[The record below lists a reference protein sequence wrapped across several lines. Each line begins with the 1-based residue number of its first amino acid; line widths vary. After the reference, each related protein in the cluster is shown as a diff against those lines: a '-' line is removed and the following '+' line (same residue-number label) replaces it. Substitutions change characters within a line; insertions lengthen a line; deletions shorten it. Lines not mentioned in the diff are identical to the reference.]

1 MKAIDTTSGFWYDK
15 FDFVFRIKKRYA
27 KGRMTGTFID
37 FQCDNGKITFTQTPV
52 EEEQMPDLDDKLMLM
67 CKKGD
72 KSAFE
77 LVVKRHRLSL
87 VNFIARMGVDYET
100 AEDIAQETFIRMYRA
115 APRYK
120 VGSAKFTTWMYHIA
134 SNLCKNELRNRR
146 RHSRYM
152 VDFRMNEWD
161 DDCDDKQDVIATAPA
176 DVLYQPDH
184 QLEQKELQYIVQ
196 RAIEKL
202 PEKYRLP
209 LVLRD
214 IQELD
219 YKEISKI
226 AKIPIGTVKSRINR
240 ARLMLKDKLKSYVM

>member
-1 MKAIDTTSGFWYDK
+1 
-15 FDFVFRIKKRYA
+15 VFAQAPA
-27 KGRMTGTFID
+27 K
-37 FQCDNGKITFTQTPV
+37 
-52 EEEQMPDLDDKLMLM
+52 EEQMPDLDDKLMLR
-67 CKKGD
+67 CKNGD

-77 LVVKRHRLSL
+77 LVVERHRLPL
-87 VNFIARMGVDYET
+87 VNFIIRMGIDYET

-120 VGSAKFTTWMYHIA
+120 TGSAKFTTWMYHIA
-134 SNLCKNELRNRR
+134 SNLCKNELRNRG

-152 VDFRMNEWD
+152 ADLKLNGWND
-161 DDCDDKQDVIATAPA
+161 DGDDTQDVIATAPA
-176 DVLYQPDH
+176 DVIYQPEQ
-184 QLEQKELQYIVQ
+184 QLEQKELQNIVQ

-219 YKEISKI
+219 YREISKI
-226 AKIPIGTVKSRINR
+226 VKIPVGTVKSRINR
-240 ARLMLKDKLKSYVM
+240 ARLMLKEKLKSYVIPNT